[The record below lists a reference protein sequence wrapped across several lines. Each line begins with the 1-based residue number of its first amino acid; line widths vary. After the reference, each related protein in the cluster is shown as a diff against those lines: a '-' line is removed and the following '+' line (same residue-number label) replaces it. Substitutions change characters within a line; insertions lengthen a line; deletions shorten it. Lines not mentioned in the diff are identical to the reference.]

1 MNPLVS
7 DPASSPTQQ
16 DVPEHDIPKRKIRP
30 VKLKD
35 LKVVPPGGEK
45 SQKAFEI
52 ETGPDQFKLHMLLVA
67 VAKRGGGKTTAV
79 CHLLRVL
86 AKENCLDRVFLIA
99 PFSSYESDLPQFEG
113 IPLDPADVF
122 SPDDDECVD
131 KVMDEIQKE
140 RRDYDRYWSQMS
152 TYKDLQKALKKVR
165 KDEDLYDVL
174 DPMLLLRAY
183 DQNVIDEPPQHK
195 WNGQKPIM
203 VVIANDAQNSG
214 LMGRRKFLNLCI
226 RHRHVGARQGD
237 RFGVSIVICCQ
248 NYKAQ
253 QGALPKC
260 IRENATVLLLF
271 KTVSKELPWHTPPEC
286 LLRCSRTPTSR
297 SLHASCSS
305 CCLHWA
311 CRLYANP
318 PLRCSAPSPAH
329 PCDRSKT
336 WRSSRA

>member
-16 DVPEHDIPKRKIRP
+16 GSPQRDLPKRKIRP

-45 SQKAFEI
+45 KQKAFDI

-67 VAKRGGGKTTAV
+67 VAKRGGGKTTAI

-86 AKENCLDRVFLIA
+86 TKENCLDRVFLIA
-99 PFSSYESDLPQFEG
+99 PFSSYESDLPQYEG
-113 IPLDPADVF
+113 IPLSPEDVF
-122 SPDDDECVD
+122 SPDDDACVD
-131 KVMDEIQKE
+131 KVLDEIQKE

-152 TYKDLQKALKKVR
+152 TYKDLQKAMRKVR
-165 KDEDLYDVL
+165 KDEDLYDVI

-203 VVIANDAQNSG
+203 LVIANGKISRLLYPKTPLTRMFVADAQNSG

-237 RFGVSIVICCQ
+237 RFGVSIVIAAQ
-248 NYKAQ
+248 NYKSQ
-253 QGALPKC
+253 QGSLPKC

-271 KTVSKELPWHTPPEC
+271 KTRE
-286 LLRCSRTPTSR
+286 
-297 SLHASCSS
+297 
-305 CCLHWA
+305 
-311 CRLYANP
+311 
-318 PLRCSAPSPAH
+318 
-329 PCDRSKT
+329 
-336 WRSSRA
+336 